1 MKLYAWIR
9 NAEITADRVGMIC
22 CRKFDVA
29 ANTFFKLSSGITSS
43 AFQFSV
49 KDYLAQLED
58 LRHEVAQQE
67 TDAQDWF
74 STHPFNPM
82 RLKALEIFTRGKPY
96 FELIGQP
103 GDGLSAEEVAQEV
116 SELMGIMEPTYLQDS
131 SDTGDKA
138 QHYLLSAGFLVAAAN
153 GVIEKS
159 EVNALA
165 EIPRP
170 ACVPG
175 RDARYFL
182 ETRPRDT

>member
-1 MKLYAWIR
+1 
-9 NAEITADRVGMIC
+9 
-22 CRKFDVA
+22 
-29 ANTFFKLSSGITSS
+29 
-43 AFQFSV
+43 
-49 KDYLAQLED
+49 
-58 LRHEVAQQE
+58 
-67 TDAQDWF
+67 
-74 STHPFNPM
+74 M

-165 EIPRP
+165 EILGPRVSRKRC
-170 ACVPG
+170 AIFS
-175 RDARYFL
+175 RDPSPRYV
-182 ETRPRDT
+182 TKSPSSPRTCRRS

>member
-1 MKLYAWIR
+1 
-9 NAEITADRVGMIC
+9 
-22 CRKFDVA
+22 
-29 ANTFFKLSSGITSS
+29 
-43 AFQFSV
+43 
-49 KDYLAQLED
+49 
-58 LRHEVAQQE
+58 
-67 TDAQDWF
+67 
-74 STHPFNPM
+74 M

-159 EVNALA
+159 EVNALVLFFILNR
-165 EIPRP
+165 EDFSFVIHLDRQPRTSRRREAQTGSRARSGSRSERTLDAVEHSRTLMEWWP
-170 ACVPG
+170 FLIFHRGGLRIKVINNNWPKSSARVCPG